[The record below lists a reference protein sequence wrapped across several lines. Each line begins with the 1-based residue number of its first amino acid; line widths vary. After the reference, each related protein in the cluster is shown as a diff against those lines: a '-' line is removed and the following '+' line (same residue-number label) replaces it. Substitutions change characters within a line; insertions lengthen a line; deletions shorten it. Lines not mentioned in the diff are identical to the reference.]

1 MGPIGYPETSTINYR
16 YSLRNNLEE
25 RSSHLGRGGSLKSR
39 ILPNHVCLAV
49 KVTVGKLR
57 TCESQ
62 GIFRITGEILQTHG
76 KLLGCETHKS
86 LTSI

>member
-16 YSLRNNLEE
+16 HSLRNNLEE
-25 RSSHLGRGGSLKSR
+25 RSSHLGRGGSLKS
-39 ILPNHVCLAV
+39 PYHVCLAV
-49 KVTVGKLR
+49 KVTVGKL
-57 TCESQ
+57 TFESL